1 MNNVIPELNKFQF
14 NLFPYIFEIK
24 NFLNTVKDVNSAY
37 LYGSLAHHNFEYG
50 IMDID
55 LIVLYNKI
63 SYQYSCFVRTQIEN
77 ILAKFLPN
85 FHLNIIQLC
94 VSQVPKDA
102 DVTYIENKI
111 SSNFNCKNGYDIR
124 KRMGHTN

>member
-85 FHLNIIQLC
+85 FHLNII
-94 VSQVPKDA
+94 P
-102 DVTYIENKI
+102 
-111 SSNFNCKNGYDIR
+111 
-124 KRMGHTN
+124 